1 MKGYKE
7 LIESSDAVSEN
18 DLRHIF
24 DDDVQEKLS
33 QNPLKHLLK
42 HLGTLYIQRSQ
53 EEVERTAKK
62 DKLAKTLREQRKP
75 SVAGKPEEPAIY
87 QHSLGQDTSSTTTTT
102 NPRYPSTLPSTP
114 QKRNA
119 SEASLDP
126 ASTHTTPKKLVKAE
140 AVIQNLQNLLIL
152 EIFEGLFR
160 RNSMEIQW
168 PQGRKMRLL
177 YAEYHLSSERC

>member
-1 MKGYKE
+1 MKGYKA
-7 LIESSDAVSEN
+7 LIESSNAVSEN

-62 DKLAKTLREQRKP
+62 EKLAKELREQRKL
-75 SVAGKPEEPAIY
+75 SVAGKPDEPAIY
-87 QHSLGQDTSSTTTTT
+87 QHLLNQDPSTTT

-126 ASTHTTPKKLVKAE
+126 HSTHTTPRKLVKAE

-160 RNSMEIQW
+160 RNSMEIQS

-177 YAEYHLSSERC
+177 YAECHLSSERCWL